1 MPCRTGRRPDATKVW
16 NFLDNFVRER
26 SRSLPGSPNPLIHS
40 RCATPSDLRSCG
52 AQRRGTSDGD
62 TAGLPTDPVGGD
74 WTTLPGNFKRNGYF
88 VTGTGK
94 TFHPG
99 DPYQF
104 DYPCKGNAF
113 SIPSVGIC
121 SSLTGKGTL
130 LFSFRLVVVR

>member
-1 MPCRTGRRPDATKVW
+1 M
-16 NFLDNFVRER
+16 
-26 SRSLPGSPNPLIHS
+26 
-40 RCATPSDLRSCG
+40 
-52 AQRRGTSDGD
+52 
-62 TAGLPTDPVGGD
+62 GGD

-104 DYPCKGNAF
+104 DYPCAYKGNAF
-113 SIPSVGIC
+113 LTPSVGIC
-121 SSLTGKGTL
+121 SSLTGKGAL